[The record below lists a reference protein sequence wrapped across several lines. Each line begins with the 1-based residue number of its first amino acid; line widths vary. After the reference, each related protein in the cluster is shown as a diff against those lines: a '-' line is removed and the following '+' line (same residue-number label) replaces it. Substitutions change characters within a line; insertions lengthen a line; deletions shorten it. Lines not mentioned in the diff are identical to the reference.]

1 MRMRVHAERMCVEVC
16 LAAHPTMFVCCCFSG
31 KFEIS
36 PLPGVWQTVV
46 GLDPHSL
53 LPPFPLL
60 PSPLSPP
67 SPATPHSYLCSDSAV
82 GPLNK

>member
-60 PSPLSPP
+60 PSPLSPL
-67 SPATPHSYLCSDSAV
+67 ARHSTFLSLFGQCRRTIE
-82 GPLNK
+82 